1 MPAFITEVEGF
12 ILRNSFSFA
21 NLTEKS
27 NNPWFFSFQFYLV
40 DMVLYTTIPNMVFK
54 HCSCFCF
61 FLCWLCYNSKRH
73 FPSSFS
79 FLICLPN
86 LSWKYIV
93 FLSILQRL
101 YFLLHFTI
109 DFALIAYN
117 FHLPLK
123 YDFYSP
129 RTCQSPQN
137 INERSQIS

>member
-61 FLCWLCYNSKRH
+61 FLC
-73 FPSSFS
+73 
-79 FLICLPN
+79 
-86 LSWKYIV
+86 
-93 FLSILQRL
+93 
-101 YFLLHFTI
+101 
-109 DFALIAYN
+109 
-117 FHLPLK
+117 
-123 YDFYSP
+123 
-129 RTCQSPQN
+129 
-137 INERSQIS
+137 